1 MNKDLTKYAAT
12 KKKSEQSVLI
22 GGIAAIIGAISF
34 FTVPNQIGLIL
45 GAVLF
50 IIGIIFAVMGSVK
63 FNKLSTNFKVDV
75 VTELVT
81 SFVDEGK
88 FDPHQGL
95 PQGVVYA
102 TEFLKRAD
110 RFHSED
116 FLSGSMDGVQFISS
130 DVKLEERHVE
140 RTENGTREYYETYFL
155 GRIFRFE
162 FNKSFEGYL
171 QVLEKGRPVV
181 KRKFNKVKL
190 ESVVF
195 NKKFKTFAT
204 SEHSAFYVLTPH
216 FMEALMNFEKNNKGN
231 ISFSFIDNHLFIGI
245 NNFKDTF
252 ELKMFRKLDE
262 SVFEEFKRDLFVIKE
277 VVSELRLNNNIFKK
291 E

>member
-1 MNKDLTKYAAT
+1 MNKDLTTYVVT
-12 KKKSEQSVLI
+12 KKKSERNVTI
-22 GGIAAIIGAISF
+22 GGIAIIVGIILFLLIASD
-34 FTVPNQIGLIL
+34 IGLIL
-45 GAVLF
+45 GAILV
-50 IIGIIFAVMGSVK
+50 IVGIVMAIMGSVK
-63 FNKLSTNFKVDV
+63 FKKLSTNFKVDV
-75 VTELVT
+75 VTELVA
-81 SFVDEGK
+81 SFVDDGK

-95 PQGVVYA
+95 PQGVVYS

-155 GRIFRFE
+155 GRVFRFE
-162 FNKSFEGYL
+162 FNKSFDGYL
-171 QVLEKGRPVV
+171 QVLEKGSPVI
-181 KRKFNKVKL
+181 KRKYNKVKL
-190 ESVVF
+190 ESIVF
-195 NKKFKTFAT
+195 NKKFRTFAT

-216 FMEALMNFEKNNKGN
+216 FMEALMNFEKNNKGR

-262 SVFEEFKRDLFVIKE
+262 SVFDEFKKDLFVIKE
-277 VVSELRLNNNIFKK
+277 VISELRLNNNIFKK